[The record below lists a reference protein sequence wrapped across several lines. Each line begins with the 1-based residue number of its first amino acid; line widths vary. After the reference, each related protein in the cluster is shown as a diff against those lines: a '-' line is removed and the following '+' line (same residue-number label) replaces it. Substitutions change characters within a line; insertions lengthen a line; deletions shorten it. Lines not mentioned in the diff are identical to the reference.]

1 MQAFREIFRKTSKP
15 QPVSLSNIRI
25 ASPCPA
31 DWNKMVGDERIRHCA
46 ECNLNVYNLSAM
58 TERQVQALIAERSG
72 QRLCTRFYRRA
83 DGTVLTQDCPWSFR
97 AMKRKASRLGA
108 AVFTALMSITV
119 AMGKSKPRPAT
130 CECSQS
136 QQKDSGIKL
145 TVVDQHGLVIPQAEI
160 TLASKSSKEMIAGV
174 TGPAGEWSLPK
185 VNAGQYV
192 ITVKSKGFR
201 TFSNAIEVRS
211 GTLLGLKIKL
221 PVAEVNQTV
230 EVKAEPVEIMGT
242 TVGVLTEIH
251 NSVPPMRTTGGQRS
265 PMNP

>member
-1 MQAFREIFRKTSKP
+1 MQVFRKTSKP
-15 QPVSLSNIRI
+15 QQASLSNIRI

-31 DWNKMVGDERIRHCA
+31 DWNKMVGDERVRHCA

-58 TERQVQALIAERSG
+58 TERQVQTLIAESSG

-97 AMKRKASRLGA
+97 VMKRKASRLGA
-108 AVFTALMSITV
+108 AILTALMSVTF

-174 TGPAGEWSLPK
+174 TGPAGEWNLPK
-185 VNAGQYV
+185 VNAGQYI

-201 TFSNAIEVRS
+201 TFSNAIEVHN
-211 GTLLGLKIKL
+211 GALLGLKVKL
-221 PVAEVNQTV
+221 PVAEANVTV
-230 EVKAEPVEIMGT
+230 EVTAQPGETIMVT
-242 TVGVLTEIH
+242 TVGVLAEIH
-251 NSVPPMRTTGGQRS
+251 NSLPPTPTSSGRRS
-265 PMNP
+265 LMNP

>member
-1 MQAFREIFRKTSKP
+1 MRAFQEVFRKTSKA
-15 QPVSLSNIRI
+15 QQVSLSKIRI

-31 DWNKMVGDERIRHCA
+31 DWNKMVGDERVRHCA

-58 TERQVQALIAERSG
+58 TERQVQTLIAESSG

-108 AVFTALMSITV
+108 AVLTGLMSITV

-145 TVVDQHGLVIPQAEI
+145 TIVDQHGLLIPQAEI
-160 TLASKSSKEMIAGV
+160 TLANKSSNEMIAGV
-174 TGPAGEWSLPK
+174 TGPAGEWNLAK
-185 VNAGQYV
+185 VNAGQYL

-201 TFSNAIEVRS
+201 TFSNVIEVHS

-221 PVAEVNQTV
+221 PVPEANVTV
-230 EVKAEPVEIMGT
+230 EVTAQPVEIMGT

-251 NSVPPMRTTGGQRS
+251 NSPLPTNTPSGQRS
-265 PMNP
+265 PLNP